1 MSSHGQ
7 RSHCRCPCCTD
18 MLGVGKRNGRRSKID
33 DLIARLAACLSARQ
47 QMLAV
52 AESCTGGLL
61 AAACTERPGSS
72 DWVDRGFV
80 TYSNAAK
87 QEMLGVNARL
97 IERHGAV
104 SAAVVGAMLA
114 GTLAYTRANW
124 AIAIRGVAGPGGGS
138 REKPVGTVYIGWAER
153 MGQQSTRRFALVG
166 DRQMVRQVSV
176 TTAIEEL
183 VAGLA

>member
-1 MSSHGQ
+1 M
-7 RSHCRCPCCTD
+7 
-18 MLGVGKRNGRRSKID
+18 RNGRRSKID

-104 SAAVVGAMLA
+104 SAAVVSAMLA
-114 GTLAYTRANW
+114 GTLAHSRAHW
-124 AIAIRGVAGPGGGS
+124 AIAISGVAGPGGGS
-138 REKPVGTVYIGWAER
+138 SEKPVGTVYIGWAER

-176 TTAIEEL
+176 TTAIQEL
-183 VAGLA
+183 VARLA